1 MKLIHNITFLIEPS
15 IHVEWFNWMVES
27 NFPDYKNSDVISGY
41 KLSKIF
47 SARNTGE
54 LSFALHLEFD
64 SKENL
69 EKFLQFIEPV
79 LLRDLKHKFQNSA
92 LTFSTSMEIINE
104 G

>member
-1 MKLIHNITFLIEPS
+1 M
-15 IHVEWFNWMVES
+15 MES
-27 NFPDYKNSDVISGY
+27 NFSDYRNSDVISGF

-47 SARNTGE
+47 SARHTGE

-79 LLRDLKHKFQNSA
+79 LLRDLKNKFQNSA
-92 LTFSTSMEIINE
+92 LTFSTSMEIIDE
-104 G
+104 S